1 MHKPRLS
8 LILFRDCN
16 WTRTQNHLVCKRT
29 LNHLAELA
37 VRSFWQNGWVFV
49 YELSSCG
56 FESSCSHL
64 NFRFRAS
71 FELGVPW
78 HSGNYRVW
86 IHSEARTWHDKN
98 IQSLFKM
105 TIYLAI
111 WFIFMDHLQ
120 NKAVAEVLD
129 NWQCLEYVSQ
139 LLFTLHL
146 LLFRFYP

>member
-1 MHKPRLS
+1 MIELCSEYLS
-8 LILFRDCN
+8 VRCIWLYVLVISRTRFRVN
-16 WTRTQNHLVCKRT
+16 PHST
-29 LNHLAELA
+29 
-37 VRSFWQNGWVFV
+37 SG
-49 YELSSCG
+49 CG

-86 IHSEARTWHDKN
+86 IHSEVRTWHDKN